1 MRRAAVPLLL
11 VALATPVAAQTA
23 RTEAAGLRM
32 TVPKAWT
39 RVPAPS
45 DMRAAQ
51 YRVPRA
57 AGDSED
63 AELVLFFFGPGKG
76 GGVEDNLKRWYGQ
89 FTPTDGRT
97 SRDAASVATRT
108 VADLKVTTVDLAGT
122 YAPGPM
128 AGPAAGPKTG
138 YRMLAAVVEGE
149 GGPWFLKLIGPAA
162 TVGQA
167 KTEFD
172 ALVGSVDAH
181 R

>member
-1 MRRAAVPLLL
+1 MRRALFLLVL
-11 VALATPVAAQTA
+11 VALAAPASAQTA

-57 AGDSED
+57 AGDGDD

-76 GGVEDNLKRWYGQ
+76 GSVQDNLNRWYGQ

-97 SRDAASVATRT
+97 SRDAATVATRT
-108 VADLKVTTVDLAGT
+108 VGDLKVTTVDLAGT

-128 AGPAAGPKTG
+128 GGPAAGPKTG
-138 YRMLAAVVEGE
+138 YRMLAAIVEGE

-172 ALVGSVDAH
+172 ALIGSVDAH
-181 R
+181 Q